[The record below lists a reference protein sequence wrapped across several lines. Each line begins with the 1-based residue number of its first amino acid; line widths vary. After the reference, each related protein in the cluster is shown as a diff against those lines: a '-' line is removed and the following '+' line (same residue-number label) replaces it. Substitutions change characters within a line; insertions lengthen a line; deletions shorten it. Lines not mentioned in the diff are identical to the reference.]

1 MELNDLRRHWQQPEP
16 DAAAISA
23 AQLREL
29 LARQRGGLVD
39 KMRRNARL
47 EMALAI
53 VFAGLMLAG
62 LTRTHEIVVRLCAVF
77 SLILMLVL
85 VYYYYRLLAML
96 RQIAEPG
103 SSVRNHLVQLC
114 AGLRR
119 MFHFNYRLTLWVLPY
134 MILLIYGFFT
144 GRLLAGKATYT
155 WQTWAMAGGILL
167 VVGAVLQVGIVHVT
181 RWYMQRLYGQHLDR
195 LESQLHELE
204 ESAGPRSTADS

>member
-16 DAAAISA
+16 AAAALSA

-39 KMRRNARL
+39 KMRRNARW
-47 EMALAI
+47 EMALA
-53 VFAGLMLAG
+53 VLFAVLLLVG
-62 LTRTHEIVVRLCAVF
+62 LTRTHEVVFRLCAVF

-103 SSVRNHLVQLC
+103 SSVRSHLVQLC

-119 MFHFNYRLTLWVLPY
+119 MFRFNYKLTLWILPY
-134 MILLIYGFFT
+134 MILLVYGFFT

-155 WQTWAMAGGILL
+155 WQTLVLAGCIVL
-167 VVGAVLQVGIVHVT
+167 VLGGVIQVGIVYVT

-195 LESQLHELE
+195 LEGQLQELE
-204 ESAGPRSTADS
+204 ETTGPRSDTSG